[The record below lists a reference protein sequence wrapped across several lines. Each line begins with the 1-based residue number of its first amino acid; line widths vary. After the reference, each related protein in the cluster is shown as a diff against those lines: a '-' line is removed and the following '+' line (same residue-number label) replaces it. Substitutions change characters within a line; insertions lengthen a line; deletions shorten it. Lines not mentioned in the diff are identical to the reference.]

1 MKKVLVNLS
10 ASQQIKEFVNIIS
23 KYAFDMD
30 LRSGK
35 YLVDAKSILGIFS
48 LDLSKPVELEILT
61 DDNAEIEKFMAEIKP
76 FIAE

>member
-1 MKKVLVNLS
+1 MKKVMVNLS
-10 ASQQIKEFVNIIS
+10 ASQQIKEFVNILS
-23 KYAFDMD
+23 KYSFDMD

-48 LDLSKPVELEILT
+48 LDLSKPVELELLT
-61 DDNAEIEKFMAEIKP
+61 DNEEEINKFMADIKP

>member
-1 MKKVLVNLS
+1 MKKIMVNLS
-10 ASQQIKEFVNIIS
+10 ASQQIKEFVNILS
-23 KYAFDMD
+23 KYSFDMD

-48 LDLSKPVELEILT
+48 LDLSKPVELELLT
-61 DDNAEIEKFMAEIKP
+61 EDTEETDKFMADIKP

>member
-1 MKKVLVNLS
+1 MKKVMVNLS
-10 ASQQIKEFVNIIS
+10 ASQQIKDFVNILS
-23 KYAFDMD
+23 KYSFDMD

-48 LDLSKPVELEILT
+48 LDLSKPVELELLT
-61 DDNAEIEKFMAEIKP
+61 DNEEEINKFMADIKP

>member
-1 MKKVLVNLS
+1 MKKVMVNLS
-10 ASQQIKEFVNIIS
+10 ASQQIKEFVNILS
-23 KYAFDMD
+23 KYSFDMD

-48 LDLSKPVELEILT
+48 LDLSKPVELELLT
-61 DDNAEIEKFMAEIKP
+61 DNEEEINKFMADIKS

>member
-1 MKKVLVNLS
+1 MKKVMVNLS
-10 ASQQIKEFVNIIS
+10 ASQQIKEFVNVLS
-23 KYAFDMD
+23 KYSFDMD

-48 LDLSKPVELEILT
+48 LDLSKPVELELLT
-61 DDNAEIEKFMAEIKP
+61 DNEEEINKFMADIKP

>member
-48 LDLSKPVELEILT
+48 LDLSKPVELELLT
-61 DDNAEIEKFMAEIKP
+61 DDNSEIEKFMNDIKD